1 MEMERQRVQRELDM
15 EARRQE
21 EEEQRRQRVLEME
34 ARRQADKEQWRQR
47 ELEMEACRQAEK
59 EYYKLEMERKRKRQ
73 DQEMA
78 EIAKDVYN
86 FKGPM
91 PIPVPSGFVDT
102 SGPREWEEWWRLY
115 PNGTGPP
122 CPARRKGS
130 VERSL
135 GYIDFTPPGGKRHPG
150 ERFVDVLGLVNAGL
164 ISEADIAKQRAFTD
178 EELREKME
186 ALASLG
192 IDSMIGC

>member
-115 PNGTGPP
+115 PNGTGPLP
-122 CPARRKGS
+122 HVDIVK
-130 VERSL
+130 RSL
-135 GYIDFTPPGGKRHPG
+135 DSIDFTPPGGKRHPG